1 MKNIV
6 LIGMPSS
13 GKTTIGKMLAKESSM
28 LFFDA
33 DEVLEKLF
41 DKSIPDIFAEEGEE
55 GFRRKETTVIKD
67 LSRKDDSVLSC
78 GGGVVLKEENMK
90 NLKKNGVVFFIKR
103 NVEKLSCEGRPLSKD
118 LETLKKMEKV
128 RLPLYEKYADY
139 TIENDESIEKA
150 VKEIWEKYNEDLTH

>member
-1 MKNIV
+1 
-6 LIGMPSS
+6 MPSS

-90 NLKKNGVVFFIKR
+90 NLKKKTASYFLLK
-103 NVEKLSCEGRPLSKD
+103 
-118 LETLKKMEKV
+118 ETWKNFLV
-128 RLPLYEKYADY
+128 R
-139 TIENDESIEKA
+139 
-150 VKEIWEKYNEDLTH
+150 EDLFRKIWKR